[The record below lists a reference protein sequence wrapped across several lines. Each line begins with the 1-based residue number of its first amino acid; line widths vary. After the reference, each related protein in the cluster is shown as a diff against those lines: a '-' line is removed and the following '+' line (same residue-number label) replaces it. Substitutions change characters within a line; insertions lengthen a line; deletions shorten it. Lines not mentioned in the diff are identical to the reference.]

1 MTIPEGTSRPS
12 RSGYSAR
19 MGFPRVFGFFV
30 LVVLACSRPSG
41 PAETYR
47 QFAAAVRDGRS
58 DLAWT
63 LLSEQSR
70 AALDAAARDA
80 AARAPGIVPPRG
92 QDLVLGDSA
101 FRSPPLKSAIVVRES
116 ADAALVAVEVE
127 GAGKREVELRR
138 EDGAWRVVIPPA
150 ALAGEHGGHAP

>member
-1 MTIPEGTSRPS
+1 MFLR
-12 RSGYSAR
+12 A
-19 MGFPRVFGFFV
+19 FGAFV
-30 LVVLACSRPSG
+30 LLALACSRPAG

-47 QFAAAVRDGRS
+47 LFATAARDGRS
-58 DLAWT
+58 DVAWT
-63 LLSEQSR
+63 LLSEGSR

-101 FRSPPLKSAIVVRES
+101 FRSPPLKSALVVRES

-127 GAGKREVELRR
+127 GAGKHEVEMVR

-150 ALAGEHGGHAP
+150 ALAGERGGQAR